1 MTQAKEDDTVRVHYT
16 VKLDDDTI
24 LGSTKNE
31 EPLQFT
37 LGKGQVLAG
46 FEQAIVGMNSGESKT
61 VLVTADQAFGP
72 HLDEMVLVLDRG
84 RLPEGLNPK
93 EGDRIQ
99 LQAPSGETMT
109 VAVTDVSS
117 STITIDCNHPLAGK
131 DLIFDIEFI
140 DVVQPEQ

>member
-1 MTQAKEDDTVRVHYT
+1 MAQAKEDDTVRVHYT
-16 VKLDDDTI
+16 VKLDKDTI
-24 LGSTKNE
+24 VGSTKDQ

-37 LGKGQVLAG
+37 LGKGQVLPG
-46 FEQAIVGMNSGESKT
+46 FEQAVVGMNSGESKT

-72 HLDEMVLVLDRG
+72 YLDEMVVVVDRG

-99 LQAPSGETMT
+99 LQSRSGETVT
-109 VAVTDVSS
+109 VAVMGVSE
-117 STITIDCNHPLAGK
+117 STLTIDGNHPLAGK

-140 DVVQPEQ
+140 EVVQPE